1 MDPQPNRKL
10 LDKLLR
16 SGDIKR
22 ENRDLMN
29 VRAASRFVDGVRG
42 HDDPTDVL
50 FRLDQKDPH
59 LIRTIFT
66 LHSSND
72 FMDRVVMPFIAWLG
86 KDELSIGTC
95 SFKQKLIC
103 NRLARAPGLLD
114 NLLEALNCDKI
125 SNKMALLWFVERLIL
140 DDGQDGVA
148 ARSSNSKESAL
159 VNRLKRSMSPT
170 VKAQAQKLLKVLSD
184 PSEVDKR
191 NAEIAAT
198 GGGMSIEAIQE
209 SSPGGRHSNDHGD
222 FRSITIVPSV
232 DEVLCDKIPFLP
244 TEMERDIPHLDRQ
257 FRLLRHDLVSSVVD
271 AVTPLKTLRAGAGE
285 TKGSGKAKGG
295 EGGGRPP
302 LILGQTKRGAIVAD
316 KGGRA
321 AAVLIHFDWPSSH
334 PVSRMETSKKRMDY
348 LQQTKGGR
356 GGGSTGGGGGG
367 GRNLLKR
374 DSLVVLTN
382 KNLKPLFFAT
392 VTIRD
397 EGLLAGGGGGG
408 GASCGGGGAGGNS
421 NGGGFGGRG
430 TSGRGRGGGGRL
442 PNGRGRGGRGGR
454 GAGGN
459 GGTGGSR
466 SRTWRERQESRP
478 AVGVSFF
485 NLKDLEA
492 ALLLSRDDS
501 WGCLV
506 PLTVGVFAYESV
518 LKQLQAMADV
528 PMANL
533 LVDWPAAHALSKPG
547 SSSLERLAGSLWKS
561 MTGGA
566 SSAAPPP
573 ESPQPPLYE
582 GVEAAEMEGLAE
594 RFAASADDL
603 KNRTPLSLSPPLVG
617 VNLPSGCRFDIS
629 QRVAVAQVLRQRVS
643 LVQGPPGTGKT
654 FLGVLLAQIIL
665 ASTDQKIVCVCY
677 TNHALDSFLEDLLG
691 KGVTDLVRIGGG
703 SKNAKLD
710 PYQLRS
716 HQAQGFNRV
725 QNRQF
730 AILKEALEESQAQI
744 DDIQKTS
751 GLNRKPDKMDVVAWL
766 EDEDSEAFQELQMPE
781 GGDGGTVVG
790 RRGRALTSASIVRTW
805 LDGKQKPSALL
816 QQPVNTTS
824 DSGGGDG
831 SINSEPLSTGGIWA
845 LDKNARK
852 ARWAGWEAAIKAE
865 VAEKVAK
872 KIKAHDTLARELSGL
887 QRQKDV
893 QRVRAARVVGCTTT
907 GAAIH
912 HSLLAEARCGVVLVE
927 EAAEVLEA
935 HVLAAL
941 GDSTKHLIMIGDHKQ
956 LRPKVEQYSL
966 RVESGRG
973 FDLNV
978 SLFERLVKAGYPHT
992 TLELQH
998 RMPPEI
1004 SALVKGLTYPGL
1016 RDGPGT
1022 ANRPPVLGIRDRV
1035 CFVGHHHNEES
1046 AVSMRQRQDDGV
1058 SVSKVNGYE
1067 VRMVAKTVK
1076 YLLLQGYEPD
1086 QIVVLTPYLAQL
1098 RELRDA
1104 MDGTVSDQDASDLAA
1119 AIRLGDGTNEQGDG
1133 KGGGGGG
1140 GSANA
1145 RSRVR
1150 VATVDNYQGEES
1162 DVIISSFVRSNS
1174 GGQMGFVGDPNRLN
1188 VAISRARHGMIM
1200 FGDIGF
1206 FTSDSVRNKP
1216 GQRLWLE
1223 FLSLLEAGG
1232 HVYRDGLPVVCEAH
1246 KTRADLATPEA
1257 FDEHCPDGGCQVVC
1271 GAKLSCGHRCPRRCH
1286 PGDDQDHEGASCAV
1300 LLEETCPKGHKSKR
1314 RCSKD
1319 PAGLPCRPCER
1330 EARAVE
1336 LEIARHAE
1344 AKAAREREREA
1355 ATARLAEARRG
1366 AAQEREK
1373 LAHEAELLRLERE
1386 TQRVVVDAERTRFS
1400 KENARADLEQAR
1412 AAPPPP
1418 AAAAAA
1424 AAAPVRDGKAA
1435 AASSTQKAAGKK
1447 NRRQAAAAKATKA
1460 GKSKQETTT
1469 AAPRGST
1476 LFLIAQAAVNGSAS
1490 GITAALEAVPPGER
1504 LRQTSHELGVA
1515 LGESAYDWFPPATAG
1530 GKPSP
1535 AAGAPGPRIAQAMD
1549 MLASGE
1555 VVKARAIL
1563 ATVVRD
1569 TSAADNGIDGDASPQ
1584 AGEGKKTKT
1593 PDPSALF
1600 ALALCD
1606 HDLAG
1611 GAGATA
1617 ARQLAELDAAVPRL
1631 WPGPPDGR
1639 PPPSARAFPLAAL
1652 VRAALLSSS
1661 SSSSSTSAAPA
1672 APSSPPPSEEEEKE
1686 EEEEEDA
1693 PDPKARAC
1701 ALAVAFLRAPAHARR
1716 VGRVDSKAWT
1726 TRAEAVV
1733 KENGGSLARELWG
1746 PQGGGPSGGDGQD
1759 ESPAGD
1765 GVEGQWKRLQTR
1777 WGVSSEGMD
1786 SLLEM
1791 SGLDAIKAD
1800 FLSVA
1805 KLVVIDRERGYDPS
1819 ARSFNIRL
1827 EGNPGTGKTTV
1838 ARLYYRL
1845 LKDLGVFASAEER
1858 AADARAAAEAA
1869 AKKKADDAEKARQDA
1884 ERRAFQ
1890 SAGLPYTAQQQQ
1902 QQLQNPPATP
1912 RASASSTTTAAAASA
1927 TGFVETTGADLAD
1940 NGVGGLKDMLKKI
1953 REAGGGVLFV
1963 DEAYTLEPQ
1972 SGGGGKKVLNFLLA
1986 EIENRRGELVVA
1998 FAGYAKNME
2007 TLFEFNEGL
2016 PSRFPKVL
2024 RFEDY
2029 SDTLLL
2035 EILKGLMAKKKGLGA
2050 LHFGDSAEQ
2059 EDPERWAKVAIA
2071 RLGRRRGSR
2080 GFGNARAVRVLF
2092 DQVLERQ
2099 ASRLSSGDNG
2109 GGDDD
2114 DDDDPYELTKPDLLG
2129 RSVSNLD
2136 ESESW
2141 RALRDMV
2148 GLGAVKSAV
2157 LALAE
2162 VVQTNRV
2169 LEEAGKPPRDIAL
2182 NRCMLGNPG
2191 TGKTTVAKL
2200 FAVILADL
2208 GLLSKGEV
2216 VLKTASDFVGS
2227 VLGESESKTRAI
2239 LKAAEGAASWSST
2252 RPTLSAPG
2260 AASAARGAAAG
2271 TRTAPPWW
2279 TRSWNRCRTCRG
2291 RTGACCCW
2299 GTARRWRS

>member
-1 MDPQPNRKL
+1 
-10 LDKLLR
+10 
-16 SGDIKR
+16 
-22 ENRDLMN
+22 
-29 VRAASRFVDGVRG
+29 
-42 HDDPTDVL
+42 
-50 FRLDQKDPH
+50 
-59 LIRTIFT
+59 
-66 LHSSND
+66 
-72 FMDRVVMPFIAWLG
+72 
-86 KDELSIGTC
+86 
-95 SFKQKLIC
+95 
-103 NRLARAPGLLD
+103 
-114 NLLEALNCDKI
+114 
-125 SNKMALLWFVERLIL
+125 
-140 DDGQDGVA
+140 
-148 ARSSNSKESAL
+148 
-159 VNRLKRSMSPT
+159 
-170 VKAQAQKLLKVLSD
+170 
-184 PSEVDKR
+184 
-191 NAEIAAT
+191 
-198 GGGMSIEAIQE
+198 
-209 SSPGGRHSNDHGD
+209 
-222 FRSITIVPSV
+222 
-232 DEVLCDKIPFLP
+232 
-244 TEMERDIPHLDRQ
+244 
-257 FRLLRHDLVSSVVD
+257 
-271 AVTPLKTLRAGAGE
+271 
-285 TKGSGKAKGG
+285 
-295 EGGGRPP
+295 
-302 LILGQTKRGAIVAD
+302 
-316 KGGRA
+316 
-321 AAVLIHFDWPSSH
+321 
-334 PVSRMETSKKRMDY
+334 
-348 LQQTKGGR
+348 
-356 GGGSTGGGGGG
+356 
-367 GRNLLKR
+367 
-374 DSLVVLTN
+374 
-382 KNLKPLFFAT
+382 
-392 VTIRD
+392 
-397 EGLLAGGGGGG
+397 
-408 GASCGGGGAGGNS
+408 
-421 NGGGFGGRG
+421 
-430 TSGRGRGGGGRL
+430 
-442 PNGRGRGGRGGR
+442 
-454 GAGGN
+454 
-459 GGTGGSR
+459 
-466 SRTWRERQESRP
+466 
-478 AVGVSFF
+478 
-485 NLKDLEA
+485 
-492 ALLLSRDDS
+492 
-501 WGCLV
+501 
-506 PLTVGVFAYESV
+506 
-518 LKQLQAMADV
+518 
-528 PMANL
+528 
-533 LVDWPAAHALSKPG
+533 
-547 SSSLERLAGSLWKS
+547 
-561 MTGGA
+561 
-566 SSAAPPP
+566 
-573 ESPQPPLYE
+573 
-582 GVEAAEMEGLAE
+582 
-594 RFAASADDL
+594 
-603 KNRTPLSLSPPLVG
+603 
-617 VNLPSGCRFDIS
+617 
-629 QRVAVAQVLRQRVS
+629 
-643 LVQGPPGTGKT
+643 
-654 FLGVLLAQIIL
+654 
-665 ASTDQKIVCVCY
+665 
-677 TNHALDSFLEDLLG
+677 
-691 KGVTDLVRIGGG
+691 
-703 SKNAKLD
+703 
-710 PYQLRS
+710 
-716 HQAQGFNRV
+716 
-725 QNRQF
+725 
-730 AILKEALEESQAQI
+730 
-744 DDIQKTS
+744 
-751 GLNRKPDKMDVVAWL
+751 
-766 EDEDSEAFQELQMPE
+766 
-781 GGDGGTVVG
+781 
-790 RRGRALTSASIVRTW
+790 
-805 LDGKQKPSALL
+805 
-816 QQPVNTTS
+816 
-824 DSGGGDG
+824 
-831 SINSEPLSTGGIWA
+831 
-845 LDKNARK
+845 
-852 ARWAGWEAAIKAE
+852 
-865 VAEKVAK
+865 
-872 KIKAHDTLARELSGL
+872 
-887 QRQKDV
+887 
-893 QRVRAARVVGCTTT
+893 
-907 GAAIH
+907 
-912 HSLLAEARCGVVLVE
+912 
-927 EAAEVLEA
+927 
-935 HVLAAL
+935 
-941 GDSTKHLIMIGDHKQ
+941 GDHKQ

-978 SLFERLVKAGYPHT
+978 SLFERLVKAAYPHT

-1035 CFVGHHHNEES
+1035 CFVGHNHNEES
-1046 AVSMRQRQDDGV
+1046 AASMRQRQDDGV

-1133 KGGGGGG
+1133 KGGGGNGGGG

-1200 FGDIGF
+1200 FGDIDF

-1232 HVYRDGLPVVCEAH
+1232 HVYRDGLPVACETH

-1286 PGDDQDHEGASCAV
+1286 PGDDQNHEGASCAV

-1319 PAGLPCRPCER
+1319 SAGLPCRPCER
-1330 EARAVE
+1330 VARVVE

-1373 LAHEAELLRLERE
+1373 LAYEAELLRLERE
-1386 TQRVVVDAERTRFS
+1386 TQRAVVAAERTRFS
-1400 KENARADLEQAR
+1400 KESARADLERAR

-1418 AAAAAA
+1418 GAAVAAVA

-1447 NRRQAAAAKATKA
+1447 NRRSVAAAKATKT
-1460 GKSKQETTT
+1460 GKPKQEATT

-1476 LFLIAQAAVNGSAS
+1476 LFLIAQAAANGSAS

-1530 GKPSP
+1530 GEPSP
-1535 AAGAPGPRIAQAMD
+1535 AAEAPGPRTAQAMD
-1549 MLASGE
+1549 MIASGE

-1569 TSAADNGIDGDASPQ
+1569 TSAADNDIDGDASPQ

-1606 HDLAG
+1606 HDLTG
-1611 GAGATA
+1611 GAGAA
-1617 ARQLAELDAAVPRL
+1617 ADRQLAELEAAVPRL
-1631 WPGPPDGR
+1631 WPFPPDGR
-1639 PPPSARAFPLAAL
+1639 PPPDARAFPLAAL
-1652 VRAALLSSS
+1652 VHAALLSSS
-1661 SSSSSTSAAPA
+1661 SSSSSSASAAPA
-1672 APSSPPPSEEEEKE
+1672 TPSSPPPSEEEEEKE
-1686 EEEEEDA
+1686 EEEEGA
-1693 PDPKARAC
+1693 LDPKARAC
-1701 ALAVAFLRAPAHARR
+1701 ALAVAFLRAPTHARR
-1716 VGRVDSKAWT
+1716 VGRVDSQAWT

-1733 KENGGSLARELWG
+1733 KENGGSLARKLWG
-1746 PQGGGPSGGDGQD
+1746 PQGGGPSGGEDQD
-1759 ESPAGD
+1759 ESPAGS

-1819 ARSFNIRL
+1819 ARSFNVRL

-1845 LKDLGVFASAEER
+1845 LKELGVFASAEER

-1869 AKKKADDAEKARQDA
+1869 AKKKADDTEKARQDA

-1902 QQLQNPPATP
+1902 LQNPPATP
-1912 RASASSTTTAAAASA
+1912 RAPASSTTTATAASA
-1927 TGFVETTGADLAD
+1927 AGFVETTGADLAD
-1940 NGVGGLKDMLKKI
+1940 NGVGGLKGMLKKI
-1953 REAGGGVLFV
+1953 REVGGGVLFV
-1963 DEAYTLEPQ
+1963 DEAYTLGPQ
-1972 SGGGGKKVLNFLLA
+1972 SGGGGKQVLNFLLA

-2029 SDTLLL
+2029 SDALLL
-2035 EILKGLMAKKKGLGA
+2035 EIFKGLVAKKKGLGT
-2050 LHFGDSAEQ
+2050 LHFGDSAER

-2109 GGDDD
+2109 DDD

-2129 RSVSNLD
+2129 RPVSRLD

-2141 RALRDMV
+2141 RTLRDMV

-2182 NRCMLGNPG
+2182 NRCMLGNAG

-2200 FAVILADL
+2200 FAGILTDL

-2239 LKAAEGAASWSST
+2239 LKAAEGCVLVIDEAYSLRAGSGVGGKGGSGGDPYRTAVVDTLVEQVQNVPGEDRCVLLLGYRAEMEEFMRDANPGLARRFALDNAFSFEDYKDEELLSILRGKLRREHLTAGVDALMAAADVLRKKRKTASHFGNGGEVANLLSEAKLRKENRRKDGSLEARLDPELLPQDFDPEYGVGPMDGAALEDDLFGDLIGCADIKLQLTRIRST
-2252 RPTLSAPG
+2252 FVHAQRLGRDPREAVNLNFRFTGAPG
-2260 AASAARGAAAG
+2260 TGKTTVAKRAG
-2271 TRTAPPWW
+2271 RMFKQLSVIHSDDVVSCSPSDFT
-2279 TRSWNRCRTCRG
+2279 
-2291 RTGACCCW
+2291 TG
-2299 GTARRWRS
+2299 